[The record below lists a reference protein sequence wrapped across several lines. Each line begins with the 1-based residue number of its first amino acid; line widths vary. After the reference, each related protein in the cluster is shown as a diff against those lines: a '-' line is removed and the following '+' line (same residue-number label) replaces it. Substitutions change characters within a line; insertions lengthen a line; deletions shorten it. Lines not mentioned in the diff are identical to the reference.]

1 MFINEKI
8 KNLPI
13 TPYLEKICQTL
24 KNSPSRFLVLTAQT
38 AAGKSTAVPLALLEN
53 FNGKILMLE
62 PRRLATVALAE
73 RISSLIG
80 EKTGETVGYTLS
92 LESKISQKTRF
103 EVITE
108 AILTRRLQNDPL
120 LEDTNVLVID
130 EFHERSVH
138 ADLALA
144 FLKEAMSLR
153 DDLFV
158 IIMSATINSKRIAEF
173 LSQPAAPIMEIP
185 GRQFPVEIIYKD
197 KISVKNAVLEEFSQS
212 INYRSLV
219 QNQNRTDTIL
229 VFLPGIAEINNLR
242 SELENSLSST
252 EAEILTLHSSIPL
265 SEQKKILSKVPI
277 SSPRRIILSSS
288 IAETSLTVPGVTT
301 VIDSGLSRIN
311 KMNISLG
318 MERLVTEKVSQFS
331 ADQRA
336 GRAGRLMSGRCV
348 RLWSKFDI
356 LNSEIQPEI
365 LRCNLASL
373 VLECAKWGSTKID
386 SFFWL
391 DSPSKSAWNA
401 ATTLLTEFGFLENEK
416 ITQNG
421 KFALELG
428 IEPRLAC
435 AILYGKKTNHL
446 EEALNFALKFS
457 QYGTA
462 NEEQKKKFLSILK
475 KRIEKCN
482 FSSSSSGYEEFSQT
496 ELLLSGFPDRLGKK
510 QPLEEQSF
518 FKNAAQ
524 TLYQFPSA
532 HKAVLSKTYQESPEW
547 LIAPEVNAGSSTGKI
562 YSFEKI
568 DSNQLENWLKNHSE
582 ITEELEFD
590 KKNFSAKKTQ
600 KTSYGAILLKEKKL
614 PVSPQDFGK
623 ALCAEIQKNG
633 LSVLPFDKKT
643 FDFLLRAQFY
653 ANHIEPELFTQI
665 ESLQKNA
672 ETWLLPFITSSKIDE
687 NIVFDALF
695 YFLNGTKI
703 DCSVPSSIILENGK
717 KAKIKYESRLISSE
731 MLNIGDY
738 LTNVCL
744 LNVIPI
750 LEIIIQ
756 QIFGCF
762 STPKISGIPVLLK
775 LLSPARRPLQITD
788 NLENF
793 WSGAWIEICKEMK
806 GRYPKHNWDYRLT
819 TDS

>member
-13 TPYLEKICQTL
+13 TPYLEQICQNL

-108 AILTRRLQNDPL
+108 AILTRRLQNNPL
-120 LEDTNVLVID
+120 LEDTNVVVID

-173 LSQPAAPIMEIP
+173 LSQPAAPVMEIP
-185 GRQFPVEIIYKD
+185 GRQFPVEIVYKD
-197 KISVKNAVLEEFSQS
+197 KISVKNAVLDEISQP
-212 INYRSLV
+212 INKCPLV
-219 QNQNRTDTIL
+219 KNQNRTDSIL
-229 VFLPGIAEINNLR
+229 VFLPGIAEINKLR
-242 SELENSLSST
+242 SELENSLSSA
-252 EAEILTLHSSIPL
+252 EAEILTLHSSVPL
-265 SEQKKILSKVPI
+265 SEQKKILSEVPI

-301 VIDSGLSRIN
+301 VIDSGLSRIS
-311 KMNISLG
+311 KMNVSLG
-318 MERLVTEKVSQFS
+318 MERLVTEKASQFS

-401 ATTLLTEFGFLENEK
+401 AAMLLTEFGFLENEK

-446 EEALNFALKFS
+446 EEALNFVLKFS

-462 NEEQKKKFLSILK
+462 NEEQKKKFLSLLK
-475 KRIEKCN
+475 KRIEKCG
-482 FSSSSSGYEEFSQT
+482 FSSSPSGYEEFSQT
-496 ELLLSGFPDRLGKK
+496 ELFLSGFPDRLGKK
-510 QPLEEQSF
+510 QPIEEQSF
-518 FKNAAQ
+518 LKNTAQ

-532 HKAVLSKTYQESPEW
+532 RKAVLAKAYQESPEW

-568 DSNQLENWLKNHSE
+568 DSIQLENWLKNHSE

-590 KKNFSAKKTQ
+590 KKTFSAKKTQ
-600 KTSYGAILLKEKKL
+600 KSYYGAILLKEKKL
-614 PVSPQDFGK
+614 PVSPHDFGK
-623 ALCAEIQKNG
+623 ALCSEIQKNG
-633 LSVLPFDKKT
+633 LSVLPFDKKI

-653 ANHIEPELFTQI
+653 ANHIETELFTQI

-703 DCSVPSSIILENGK
+703 DSSVPSSIILENGK

-731 MLNIGDY
+731 MLNIDGY
-738 LTNVCL
+738 LANVRL
-744 LNVIPI
+744 LNAVPI

-762 STPKISGIPVLLK
+762 STPKISGIPVILK

-806 GRYPKHNWDYRLT
+806 GRYPKHNWNYRLT
-819 TDS
+819 TNS